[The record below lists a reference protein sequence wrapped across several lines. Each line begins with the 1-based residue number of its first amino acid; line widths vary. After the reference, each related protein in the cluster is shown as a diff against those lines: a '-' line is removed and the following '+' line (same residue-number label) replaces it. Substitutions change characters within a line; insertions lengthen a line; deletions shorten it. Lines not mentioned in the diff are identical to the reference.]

1 MKGKFI
7 TFEGCEG
14 VGKSTQLRLIRE
26 YLEKT
31 NQNVVFTREPGGTPL
46 AEKIRNII
54 LTENM
59 CAETE
64 AELFAAAR
72 CDHIRNL
79 ILPALNDGKTVICD
93 RFVDSSL
100 AYQGYGRNLGYERVK
115 DINPEIVVDARKSYY
130 DAESAGE
137 FDFASFDY
145 IADCID
151 SVTSKILIAENA
163 DKCGT
168 PVISCMGTG
177 NKLFQRFEVADIY
190 ETTECPLAKVMRRE
204 LKKRG
209 ISKLK
214 VVYSKEKPRK
224 PLLEIES
231 NRRQTPASISFVPPT
246 AGFILAGEII
256 RDIIGENEEK

>member
-115 DINPEIVVDARKSYY
+115 DINFFAFENCMPDAVVFLDMNPLESWRRQKGTVIDNDRLEREKDAFHLKVYEGFKEIREKR
-130 DAESAGE
+130 EN
-137 FDFASFDY
+137 FL
-145 IADCID
+145 
-151 SVTSKILIAENA
+151 SVIPDEDKRITSQKIIE
-163 DKCGT
+163 
-168 PVISCMGTG
+168 
-177 NKLFQRFEVADIY
+177 
-190 ETTECPLAKVMRRE
+190 E
-204 LKKRG
+204 LKIRG
-209 ISKLK
+209 LI
-214 VVYSKEKPRK
+214 
-224 PLLEIES
+224 
-231 NRRQTPASISFVPPT
+231 N
-246 AGFILAGEII
+246 
-256 RDIIGENEEK
+256 

>member
-14 VGKSTQLRLIRE
+14 VGKSTQLRLIKE

-31 NQNVVFTREPGGTPL
+31 NQDVVFTREPGGTPL
-46 AEKIRNII
+46 AEKIRDII

-115 DINPEIVVDARKSYY
+115 EINFFAFENCMPDAVVFLDMNPLESWRRKKGTIIDNDRLEMEKDA
-130 DAESAGE
+130 
-137 FDFASFDY
+137 FH
-145 IADCID
+145 
-151 SVTSKILIAENA
+151 
-163 DKCGT
+163 
-168 PVISCMGTG
+168 
-177 NKLFQRFEVADIY
+177 
-190 ETTECPLAKVMRRE
+190 
-204 LKKRG
+204 
-209 ISKLK
+209 LK
-214 VVYSKEKPRK
+214 VYEGFKKIREKSDNYLSIIPAVDK
-224 PLLEIES
+224 QATLQKIIE
-231 NRRQTPASISFVPPT
+231 
-246 AGFILAGEII
+246 GLKI
-256 RDIIGENEEK
+256 RGLIK